1 LAAAAAPA
9 AAAVAVQAAGQTDHW
24 LHGDNDSCEC
34 LHVCFPQPEKQPS
47 LTHLPAALTLDG
59 CPPEEELT
67 HLPAALT
74 LDGCPPE
81 EELEGAV
88 RGGGLFLEPRM
99 RPTGLFTAAP
109 LAFAFASA
117 SASPLSC
124 LSLYSFSWFPAEQPA
139 PQLGNGASRTGPGAP
154 GIYTGTL
161 GGFS

>member
-1 LAAAAAPA
+1 MAAAAAPA

-47 LTHLPAALTLDG
+47 
-59 CPPEEELT
+59 LT